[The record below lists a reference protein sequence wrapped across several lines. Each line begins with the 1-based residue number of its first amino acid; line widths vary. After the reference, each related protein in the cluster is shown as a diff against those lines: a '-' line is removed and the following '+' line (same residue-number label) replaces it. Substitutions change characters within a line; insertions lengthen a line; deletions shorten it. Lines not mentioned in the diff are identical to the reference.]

1 MMFKR
6 YPPGRSILKLPAWSL
21 AIYAAGGLLAGAGG
35 APAPGQA
42 GIQVRVTTDRQDAL
56 YQPDEP
62 AVFAISVCGADG
74 GAIRHGQVDAAL
86 TLDGG
91 RQIARKFMALE
102 QHPVTI
108 SGTLAAP
115 GFLRCTAAYTQDG
128 QTYTGMGAAGF
139 APDRI
144 APTAELPDDF
154 DAFWEQGRRECA
166 ALPLDLQ
173 LSPLPQFSTAQA
185 DCFALSF
192 AHIDNTRMYGYFSIP
207 KDKTPPYPAIVSV
220 PSAGIGKP
228 RQPDVAWAARG
239 ALALDIGVHAVE
251 LGLPREKYAEY
262 ARQFAPS
269 YTAHG
274 IPDREKY
281 YYYRVIL
288 GVDRAIAWLTARPDF
303 DRKHLVLT
311 GASQGGGLS
320 LIMAGLNPRVT
331 AVAAAVPALCDHRGA
346 EAGRQPGWPGLSYVA
361 DAEVRRQALAMF
373 MYYDAVNFARKI
385 PAAVAVIVGVGFVD
399 TTCCPSSVYAAYNV
413 IRGPKRIYNAPDV
426 GHAAGP
432 EYAAAATPWIRQ
444 QLGL

>member
-1 MMFKR
+1 MIFNR
-6 YPPGRSILKLPAWSL
+6 YPRCRSVLKLPAWSL
-21 AIYAAGGLLAGAGG
+21 AIYAAGGLLASAGG
-35 APAPGQA
+35 APAPGQTN
-42 GIQVRVTTDRQDAL
+42 IQVSVTPDRRDAL

-62 AVFAISVCGADG
+62 AVFAISVCRADG
-74 GAIRHGQVDAAL
+74 AAIRLGQLEAVL

-91 RQIARKFMALE
+91 RQIARQVMALE
-102 QHPVTI
+102 QQPVTI
-108 SGTLAAP
+108 SGTLAEP

-144 APTAELPDDF
+144 APAAELPDDF

-173 LSPLPQFSTAQA
+173 LSPLPQFSSAQA

-192 AHIDNTRMYGYFSIP
+192 AHLGHTRMYGYISVP
-207 KDKTPPYPAIVSV
+207 KGKTPPYPAIVTV

-251 LGLPREKYAEY
+251 LGQPWAKYAEY

-288 GVDRAIAWLTARPDF
+288 GVDRAIAWLAARPDF
-303 DRKHLVLT
+303 DQKHLVLT
-311 GASQGGGLS
+311 GSSQGGGLS
-320 LIMAGLNPRVT
+320 IIMAGLNRRVT
-331 AVAAAVPALCDHRGA
+331 AVAASVPALCDHRGA
-346 EAGRQPGWPGLSYVA
+346 EAGRKPGWPGLSYVT

-373 MYYDAVNFARKI
+373 MYYDAVNFARRI
-385 PAAVAVIVGVGFVD
+385 PASVPVIVGVGFID

-413 IRGPKRIYNAPDV
+413 IRGPKRIYNAPGV

-432 EYAAAATPWIRQ
+432 EYTAAATPWIKQ